1 MNNVRNFVASH
12 RPNWPA
18 PVKLIGAGA
27 NGRVYELENGR
38 ILKIIA
44 GPAHQEYKSLNR
56 LQGLRIAPEFKK
68 GNSWAGYIDSATQ
81 NKMKNLFKNARRLDI
96 FTMFI
101 MGRVGGNATP
111 ITLWKYLSN
120 PVYKNQIK
128 SNTPRIKARLK
139 HLIEMMHSR
148 GVSHGDLHLN
158 NILVTVSP
166 SGYITGMWVID
177 FGRSKEFRAAHTEST
192 QSNKYIG
199 ESENPVKSVFGNGKR
214 GSTIPLYRR
223 NGGPARLNLNM
234 ARLLYNLNLTW
245 DNLHT
250 WRRRR
255 EAVQRELKN
264 LPNVPKPLGKSRT
277 PSPRRKSPS
286 PVRARSAT
294 RWSPPKEQRTPPR
307 PLNIPRRKTPAP
319 PKRGLFARLKS
330 LASRGRDRSA
340 SRTKR

>member
-1 MNNVRNFVASH
+1 MNNVRNFVAA
-12 RPNWPA
+12 RKPNWPA
-18 PVKLIGAGA
+18 PVKLVGAGA

-38 ILKIIA
+38 MLKIIA
-44 GPAHQEYKSLNR
+44 GAAHQEYKSLNR
-56 LQGLRIAPEFKK
+56 LQGLRIAPEFLK

-81 NKMKNLFKNARRLDI
+81 NKMKNLFKNARRLDV

-139 HLIEMMHSR
+139 HLIEKMHER

-177 FGRSKEFRAAHTEST
+177 FGRSKEFSTVHTEST
-192 QSNKYIG
+192 ISNVRIG
-199 ESENPVKSVFGNGKR
+199 ETEKPVRSVFGNGKR
-214 GSTIPLYRR
+214 GYTISLYRR

-234 ARLLYNLNLTW
+234 AQLLYNLNLNW
-245 DNLHT
+245 GNLGT

-255 EAVQRELKN
+255 EATQREIRN

-286 PVRARSAT
+286 PARARSAT
-294 RWSPPKEQRTPPR
+294 RWSPPRQRTPLA
-307 PLNIPRRKTPAP
+307 PLNLPPRRRTP
-319 PKRGLFARLKS
+319 PKRGFFARLKS
-330 LASRGRDRSA
+330 VVSRGRGRNA